1 MKEQIQITITP
12 RADCKICWSKG
23 TVKGGSVPV
32 PFGSGSCSL
41 PDEFCDCVIEQIPD
55 NENEYDI
62 TLAHPDGEQWEV
74 IQGGNFLH
82 VWLDGKGH
90 GVTYAGYDEGMIC
103 KVTIPNYRIGG
114 YSCDAAIKRAM
125 PRAYKIAAAP
135 EMFRILERA
144 LPIVAAE
151 AQRRDEYV
159 PSSLRDCDNPYYT
172 EMRELANAITA
183 ALYFA
188 QWGVKPEPPAEDYP
202 ETETDNVWIVCPHN
216 IVITKCSEC
225 VAAAPLPEPP
235 ATVEDAAEDNMLA
248 AELLNIAEAHRAN
261 FDDAESFRE
270 WAQSRARHTL
280 NEYAKKKGE
289 K

>member
-1 MKEQIQITITP
+1 VNEKIQITIRP

-23 TVKGGSVPV
+23 TVRGCSVPV

-55 NENEYDI
+55 DENEYDI
-62 TLAHPDGEQWEV
+62 TLTDVEIWKAGNC
-74 IQGGNFLH
+74 GGT
-82 VWLDGKGH
+82 VVSAK
-90 GVTYAGYDEGMIC
+90 
-103 KVTIPNYRIGG
+103 PNDFSNDDSLKYYGG
-114 YSCDAAIKRAM
+114 YL
-125 PRAYKIAAAP
+125 IAESIPTQKYVNLIVAAP
-135 EMFRILERA
+135 EMKRVLDLA
-144 LPIVAAE
+144 LPIITAE
-151 AQRRDEYV
+151 ADERDQACCADDD
-159 PSSLRDCDNPYYT
+159 SSEGIKNYRV

-188 QWGVKPEPPAEDYP
+188 QWGVKPEP
-202 ETETDNVWIVCPHN
+202 
-216 IVITKCSEC
+216 
-225 VAAAPLPEPP
+225 L
-235 ATVEDAAEDNMLA
+235 ATVEDSAEDNMLA

-280 NEYAKKKGE
+280 NEYAKKRGE